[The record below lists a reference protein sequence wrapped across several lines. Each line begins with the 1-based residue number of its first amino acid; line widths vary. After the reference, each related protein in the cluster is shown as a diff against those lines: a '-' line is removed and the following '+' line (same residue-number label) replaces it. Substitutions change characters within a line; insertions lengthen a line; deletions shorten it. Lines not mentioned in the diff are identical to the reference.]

1 MSRYYRNMR
10 NYYKTRSLACKRKHQ
25 RENGCLSLMQNR
37 ELTQFMREEAPH
49 ITDRDRL
56 MSTLSEEQQI
66 ELKASSESHF
76 AWMKVNVGYSL

>member
-1 MSRYYRNMR
+1 MR
-10 NYYKTRSLACKRKHQ
+10 NYYKTRSLGGKRKHM

-37 ELTQFMREEAPH
+37 ELTQFMREEAGF

-66 ELKASSESHF
+66 ELKASLALKRKSRRMDE
-76 AWMKVNVGYSL
+76 G